1 LIWVKVGHAVVCFGF
16 CSESHCNGNAIMAGL
31 TKWLFR
37 SLLFGA
43 FVCINGMSFA
53 QSPAPPYIS
62 WEVKNRFRLFAHE
75 ADFEHQAAAYQTA
88 STQTASLDNLTL
100 YAERVLAQQSLGRG
114 WARGITSTCF
124 DSALGKLK
132 RICQRGPD
140 GHSENYI
147 NPEDHFV
154 EVHVVLPPTMT
165 DAQCNWTVGEGRD
178 AETFNKPC
186 DQPLSERF
194 RYGFATPVT
203 VVVIQNGA
211 TQAQLNTS
219 VQVRDILIVGM
230 GDSIAAGEGNPDQPI
245 ALGAADEGF
254 CFDRPLSNGEYAVP
268 TRAAVNVIR
277 DCSDEQVDPIEE
289 WEKTRAGWL
298 LRQCHRSMYGYQFQA
313 ALALAVENKQI
324 AVTYVPLGC
333 TGATIKDGLLGR
345 QPARE
350 RRWYGQQPEPKYVD
364 GQISQLEAYLQPQQP
379 GGTARKPDLIFLTV
393 GANDI
398 GFSGIVADV
407 IFKNG
412 VERNLIKRAGDI
424 VTPQE
429 ASANIPQ
436 VEQNFKLLRSALKPF
451 TDGSLSRVVF
461 VSYFNPTRN
470 QNHAVCP
477 SGPRGFDV
485 HPTFS
490 LDNQKANDAD
500 KFIRE
505 QFLPALKGFALC
517 TGDACADKAH
527 DQMIFVDSHQS
538 AFEMHGVCATSV
550 SDPAFDN
557 ECFRSDGTTFNP
569 ISNGL
574 TQPLRC
580 GKDPNEFRPYASRQ
594 RWIRTPND
602 TFLAAMTYPAPVYW
616 FLEPNNIHD
625 ALWAVLSS
633 VYGGAL
639 HPTAEGHAV
648 MADAAL
654 VTARQVLHLPPP
666 DFQKP

>member
-1 LIWVKVGHAVVCFGF
+1 MVGIPTW
-16 CSESHCNGNAIMAGL
+16 S
-31 TKWLFR
+31 FR
-37 SLLFGA
+37 SLIFGA
-43 FVCINGMSFA
+43 LVCISGSSYA
-53 QSPAPPYIS
+53 QTATPSYIS
-62 WEVKNRFRLFAHE
+62 WEVKSRFRFFSHE
-75 ADFEHQAAAYQTA
+75 ADFEHHVTAYKMALAQTA
-88 STQTASLDNLTL
+88 SQENLTFN
-100 YAERVLAQQSLGRG
+100 AERILARQSLGRG

-124 DSALGKLK
+124 DGAVGKLK
-132 RICQRGPD
+132 KTCQREPD
-140 GHSENYI
+140 GHYDENYI
-147 NPEDHFV
+147 DPEDHFV
-154 EVHVVLPPTMT
+154 EMHVVLPPTMT
-165 DAQCNWTVGEGRD
+165 DARCIWTIGDGAVVPVD
-178 AETFNKPC
+178 KSC

-194 RYGFATPVT
+194 RYGIATPVS
-203 VVVIQNGA
+203 VVVQKNGA
-211 TQAQLNTS
+211 IEAQLNTS
-219 VQVRDILIVGM
+219 VQVRDVLIVGM

-245 ALGAADEGF
+245 ALGSADEGF

-289 WEKTRAGWL
+289 WEKTRAGWM
-298 LRQCHRSMYGYQFQA
+298 LRQCHRSMYGYQFRA
-313 ALALAVENKQI
+313 ALALAVENKEI
-324 AVTYVPLGC
+324 SVTYVPLGC

-364 GQISQLEAYLQPQQP
+364 SQISQLKAYLEPQQP
-379 GGTARKPDLIFLTV
+379 GAAVRKPDLIFLTV

-398 GFSGIVADV
+398 GFSGLVADV

-412 VERNLIKRAGDI
+412 AERNLIKRAGDI

-436 VEQNFKLLRSALKPF
+436 VEVNFKLLRSALKPF
-451 TDGSLSRVVF
+451 TDGGLSRVIF
-461 VSYFNPTRN
+461 VSYFNPTRD
-470 QNHAVCP
+470 QNGAVCP

-490 LDNQKANDAD
+490 LDNQKARDAD

-505 QFLPALKGFALC
+505 QFFPALKRFAQC
-517 TGDACADKAH
+517 TGDACTDKAH
-527 DQMIFVDSHQS
+527 DQMTFVDSHQS
-538 AFEMHGVCATSV
+538 AFETHGVCATSV

-557 ECFRSDGTTFNP
+557 ECFKSDGASFNP
-569 ISNGL
+569 ISTGL
-574 TQPLRC
+574 TQPFRC
-580 GKDPNEFRPYASRQ
+580 GKGPNEFRPYASRQ

-602 TFLAAMTYPAPVYW
+602 TFLAAMTYPAPLNW
-616 FLEPNNIHD
+616 FLEPSNIHD

-639 HPTAEGHAV
+639 HPTAEGHAA

-654 VTARQVLHLPPP
+654 VAARQLLNLPPP
-666 DFQKP
+666 DFQNP